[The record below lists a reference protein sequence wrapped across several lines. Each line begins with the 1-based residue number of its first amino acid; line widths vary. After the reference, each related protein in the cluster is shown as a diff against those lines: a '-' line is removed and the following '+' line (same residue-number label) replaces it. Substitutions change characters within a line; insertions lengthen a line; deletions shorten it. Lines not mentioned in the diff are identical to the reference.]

1 MLTWLSRP
9 LNLSRRDWVAILLV
23 GVLTPLIDSRVEVP
37 LVQFFYN
44 IHNTINVFD
53 YTGGPLNSDL
63 LVAWEEYGGVL
74 AAYIVRKPGAA
85 TLAVTVNGLGQFL
98 IDGFQG
104 PHHLVYGIA
113 GLGADLAFAAF
124 RYRRFDIPA
133 CAFAGVASQLFW
145 IPVTYAY
152 HAAYRMPQSYI
163 AVDLVTRAVGGALG
177 DGLMGAAIGFVILWV
192 SARAGTSRNQEGSKD
207 K

>member
-1 MLTWLSRP
+1 LSRL
-9 LNLSRRDWVAILLV
+9 LNFSRRDWAAVLLV
-23 GVLTPLIDSRVEVP
+23 GILTPLIDSHVEVP

-53 YTGGPLNSDL
+53 YSGGPLNSDL

-74 AAYIVRKPGAA
+74 AAYLVRKPGAA
-85 TLAVTVNGLGQFL
+85 TLAITINGFGQFL

-104 PHHLVYGIA
+104 PHHLIYGVA
-113 GLGADLAFAAF
+113 GIGADLAFAAF
-124 RYRRFDIPA
+124 RYRRFDVPA
-133 CAFAGVASQLFW
+133 CALAGVASQLFW

-152 HAAYRMPQSYI
+152 HAAYRLPESYL
-163 AVDLVTRAVGGALG
+163 AADLVTRVVGGALG

-192 SARAGTSRNQEGSKD
+192 SRRARTEAGSNGFKG
-207 K
+207 